1 MTSNVLLTTCLD
13 NIGKQVNISNKNI
26 KNIVVDGPTL
36 GYESLLTDTLDGLS
50 NLIYKGIFGLR
61 DMILNTSIIVDGVK
75 QYTTTTPSVKNMQSI
90 SHNVKVVIKKDE
102 LNISKIY
109 NTPAP
114 VTLGLNISLE
124 DMYKG
129 ITDIT
134 IYTVDLVDTLKTLE
148 DFLEDI
154 MSSKIE
160 DIKNALP
167 RDNKLSK
174 LDKTN
179 KDILKVL
186 NTFTNTKVMTDRKPV
201 KDLISK
207 VNTLPNLIN
216 DALKLGKNYKIETL
230 QDIHELTL
238 NVSEMT
244 TTVLKTLNVKDNIDK
259 DTLYKLSNY
268 LKLVAENITM
278 VSFTYYSYY
287 QLLDMLVGVSKIVIN
302 TKPIENKMKEKELSF
317 SDSVL
322 NIFK

>member
-244 TTVLKTLNVKDNIDK
+244 TTVLKTLNVKDNLDK

-302 TKPIENKMKEKELSF
+302 TKPIENTIKNKELSF
-317 SDSVL
+317 TDNVL
-322 NIFK
+322 NMFK